1 MKDWFEGLEPR
12 EQLFVGVGA
21 AVVAIAVVWGLLWA
35 PLDKRHRSLAQDV
48 ADWERALPEMRQY
61 ASMPEPQ
68 SGARVNG
75 APAAAG
81 QTPVIIVDSTLRSRG
96 LGQPRRSQPTPNG
109 IRVEFE
115 NVAFDDL
122 VLWLN
127 DLSSQYAME
136 VQAGSFS
143 RAGQPAS
150 GRVDA
155 TLTLER
161 AL

>member
-1 MKDWFEGLEPR
+1 MRDWFEGLESR
-12 EQLFVGVGA
+12 EQLFVGAGA
-21 AVVAIAVVWGLLWA
+21 VVVAIAVVWGLLWA
-35 PLDKRHRSLAQDV
+35 PLDKRHQTLQRDV
-48 ADWERALPEMRQY
+48 AAWERALPEMRRF
-61 ASMPEPQ
+61 AAMPLPQ
-68 SGARVNG
+68 PGSGNAG
-75 APAAAG
+75 APASG
-81 QTPVIIVDSTLRSRG
+81 QAPVVIVDSTLRTRG

-122 VLWLN
+122 VLWLS

-136 VQAGSFS
+136 VQACSFS
-143 RAGQPAS
+143 RAGQSGP

-161 AL
+161 ML